1 MKSRSVVFIWNGFIS
16 VALVLSLWSVILMLR
31 DGSSDKADAGDK
43 PRVKTA
49 NLLEEL
55 EAAFDARRALPPQ
68 RIDKAPDVPV
78 AYRPEPATVVAPPKV
93 DKHSQPVS
101 DKPPAN
107 ASDLLAELE
116 AAFDI
121 PRTVPPQRI
130 GKDPEV
136 PPAYHPEPATAAAPP
151 KADERSQPVPVAQ
164 NAGIDDQTSVKPL
177 PSQGPERRQDVA
189 ANTRSLVQPARP
201 SIKTAP
207 LRPDQGAANETGGQ
221 AAVVPPRPERAP
233 FRQARSAPV
242 EEAQAKPGYAARA
255 SVLSFVAKLW
265 QPKEPTSRRPPAP
278 SADKDAVERREHR
291 DTRTATSTANSDI
304 VPTASVIPNSAKA
317 DAKRTPPPKWTPASC
332 QPSLF

>member
-1 MKSRSVVFIWNGFIS
+1 MKSRTVVFFWNGFIS
-16 VALVLSLWSVILMLR
+16 VALVLSLWSLALMFR
-31 DGSSDKADAGDK
+31 DGSSDKADAGDR
-43 PRVKTA
+43 PRVKTS

-55 EAAFDARRALPPQ
+55 EAAFDARRTLPPKP
-68 RIDKAPDVPV
+68 IDNAHGVPV
-78 AYRPEPATVVAPPKV
+78 AYRPEVADVVAPPKV
-93 DKHSQPVS
+93 DKLSPPVS

-107 ASDLLAELE
+107 ASELE
-116 AAFDI
+116 AAVGI
-121 PRTVPPQRI
+121 SGTPPPQRI
-130 GKDPEV
+130 GKDPEL
-136 PPAYHPEPATAAAPP
+136 PPADRPEPANVATLPP
-151 KADERSQPVPVAQ
+151 ADKGSQPAPVER
-164 NAGIDDQTSVKPL
+164 NAGIDDKTSVKPV

-189 ANTRSLVQPARP
+189 ANTHSLVQPARP

-265 QPKEPTSRRPPAP
+265 QPKEPTSRRPSAP

-291 DTRTATSTANSDI
+291 DTRAATSTANPDI
-304 VPTASVIPNSAKA
+304 VPTASVLPNSPKA